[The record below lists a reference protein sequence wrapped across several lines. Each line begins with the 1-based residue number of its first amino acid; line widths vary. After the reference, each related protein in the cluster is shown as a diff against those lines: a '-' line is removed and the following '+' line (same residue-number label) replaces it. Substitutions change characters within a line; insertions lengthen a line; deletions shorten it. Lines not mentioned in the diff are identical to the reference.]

1 MKTISFRIKTNDELQ
16 KVISEDSRVYSS
28 MVRYSFNRL
37 KDNASIKDIYND
49 LGSKFDISSHLRNC
63 ASRQA
68 SGIFKLNKDKKVYFG
83 KYLRFKKGLISKEE
97 FKQTRDI
104 GIFSEGETPYKGNRL
119 FKIEV
124 ENNKF
129 VYKRKCKEH
138 YDLEITE
145 KLSDKRKQI
154 LSRI

>member
-1 MKTISFRIKTNDELQ
+1 MKTISFRIKTDDKLQ

-28 MVRYSFNRL
+28 MVRYSFNRF

-83 KYLRFKKGLISKEE
+83 KLLRFKKGLISKEE
-97 FKQTRDI
+97 FKQSRDN

-138 YDLEITE
+138 YDLEIAETLSAKE
-145 KLSDKRKQI
+145 RHHLSDV
-154 LSRI
+154 

>member
-1 MKTISFRIKTNDELQ
+1 MKTISFKIKTNDELQ
-16 KVISEDSRVYSS
+16 KAISEDSRVYSS
-28 MVRYSFNRL
+28 MARYSFNRFKEGL
-37 KDNASIKDIYND
+37 PIKDVYND
-49 LGSKFDISSHLRNC
+49 LGSKFNISSHLRNC

-68 SGIFKLNKDKKVYFG
+68 SGIIKLNKDEKVYFG
-83 KYLRFKKGLISKEE
+83 KYLRFKKGLISKDE
-97 FKQTRDI
+97 FKESRNI
-104 GIFSEGETPYKGNRL
+104 GIFSKGEAPYKGNRL

-138 YDLEITE
+138 YDLEIVE

-154 LSRI
+154 